1 MPKKRKNLSESPS
14 RKVVDSERMAA
25 SGEGLVPPSG
35 DVSVSRA
42 IYSVNQEELLNNMS
56 EMFSDLDASVV
67 YMVLSECDFKV
78 ENAMDCLLELSTAA
92 KGVISSKVSGFDSIA
107 SSLSLV
113 NQQSSVANEI
123 VGESCAKEDIV
134 NFKEESEESEK
145 ISSPDIQL
153 TEELDPLIQTAFE
166 KYSLRDKLYDSTN
179 DKITGKQP
187 VTLDQSNSNGINEF
201 PESEKSSLEF
211 NVLLSLQQAETEN
224 EKLENFS
231 SMLISEGHKSSQ
243 PAVSKSSIQTKDSS
257 SADMDI
263 FAQVSVR
270 SSLPEINTDNA
281 PEVIKPANSEVACR
295 NLNQSQNIVSDHGS
309 LNTSGHFFQ
318 GLGEAG
324 TTASGNSSSK
334 CLEQQDGVMAV
345 CSSQKS
351 ISLPEVFESLEG
363 SSFKS
368 PQLADVQQGWN
379 LHFFPP
385 TQHPPQPPW
394 NPMAPVFYP
403 SGGSHS
409 FVIPVAISPG
419 QWRPVSD
426 CRTHGKRMPFPPP
439 VVSHVWDSNASPK
452 VWGNQDGI
460 QKMNLSQV
468 HQPPVCPVMRKKT
481 HLVGQ
486 VLVLLR
492 GVPGSGKSFLARALL
507 EDNPS
512 GIILST
518 DDYFYK
524 NGQYQYDANCLGEAH
539 EWNRKQAKEAFEKRI
554 SPIIIDNTNIQA
566 WEMKPYVAL
575 SQQYKYKVMFR
586 EPDTWWK
593 FKPKELER
601 RNIHGISKEKI
612 KRMLEHYE
620 RCLTVNS
627 ILNSAIPNKSENADW
642 NEDPCQGEGYGQKEV
657 HAYVKEERLFAS
669 ASKPPELAE
678 EEKHA
683 SATSSAVENNL
694 TDKYFQKEEEE
705 IENNLRE
712 HVSENSNIQ
721 GGVDISLSDYEEKE
735 VPLGQKTVKREE
747 IHRITETE
755 TTKTNEVKSVETTH
769 LHICSCEHIQEHSD
783 KILEVQT
790 EKDQYNETEVEPV
803 VTHERNIM
811 KQNGSSLDVS
821 VRPELLNFLGDWPV
835 EQTIRQRTKRTRRT
849 DKFSMKRDKED
860 KATSQHLLD
869 SHKSQVDLTDI
880 QQEVL
885 PGEKRQGEENLVS
898 DSFCVLGSDKIT
910 PELQMMG
917 DWPAMSSL
925 QQRQHR
931 SRRISKRS
939 LSESDEAGNN
949 KCDIHKNVLD
959 TVDML
964 HGTSVNTEELQDTV
978 TSNFQEPERVAS
990 ENISEKKP
998 QHNKRTRKHH
1008 KLALTF
1014 TNSSMALSKP
1024 EEQLSMLNL
1033 LEKEAEKHIC
1043 KQPSRY
1049 SQTEPQDFALLW
1061 RLEKKIIISEN
1072 IISENTKVLHG
1083 RLDAF
1088 RPKDMDAA
1096 SSSREKIP
1104 YRVMYDKST
1113 HVEESELTSIDE
1125 SENLNVLCKLF
1136 GSFSFDALK
1145 DLYERCNKDIV
1156 WATGLLLDSDEK
1168 LCKGEDIEFLQEAGT
1183 EPATTDLEFKANTNY
1198 GENLKNS
1205 EQTSQIIGTNGIT
1218 QLSENNLSVC
1228 YAESE
1233 TADILETDA
1242 KISDS
1247 LTRLP
1252 PGASV
1257 KLKNTKD
1264 IAPRTQAEGSGT
1276 DIIKQSV
1283 SETQKINLKAMSL
1296 VNETEEK
1303 PVVSQLDVGLC
1314 LPENLHKVFNTAPNI
1329 LKSKL
1334 NKEIDSKLSETY
1346 LESSKVN
1353 NMIRPLLQMDQA
1365 PLKNCA
1371 SDVKELETYKETQGN
1386 DMIATGGDREE
1397 SKPSNM
1403 DEDRT
1408 KILNPASLSSG
1419 SMNINCL
1426 ELALPPELALQLKEI
1441 FGPVGIDSGSLTV
1454 EDYVVHID
1462 LNLAKVIHEKWKES
1476 IMKRQRMEDE
1486 YYKLLMQDG
1495 GGSANQAFS
1504 PSAPQ
1509 EEFFLCKKHPLHSPT
1524 TWAMTSSHNL
1534 ILRLKDLDDPNT
1546 ILSQSTD
1553 SKLQRKKMGCSSR
1566 SSTETHSENLATS
1579 EIFPFMDHWN
1589 AQTQR
1594 VSLREIMSEEI
1605 ALQEKQDLKH
1615 VPSMARKDCAAS
1627 LKEKQLFEMFPT
1639 INQNFLMDIF
1649 KDNNYSLEQTEQFLN
1664 CVLEADP
1671 VKTVVAQ
1678 EIAQESDTLPS
1689 CSAIKNREKKAKK
1702 SKEAED
1708 VLNEMVFQDIE
1719 YPGYDDFRAE
1729 AFLHQEKKQECLKK
1743 AEEAYRMGMKPV
1755 AAFYAQQGRLHEQ
1768 KMKEANH
1775 AAAVQIFEKV
1785 NASLLPQ
1792 NVLDLH
1798 GLHVDE
1804 AINHLSRVL
1813 LEKSHEY
1820 KQTGGKPYLCVI
1832 TGRGNHSQGGVAR
1845 IKPAAIKYLT
1855 SHNFRFTEIKP
1866 GCLKVTLK

>member
-575 SQQYKYKVMFR
+575 DPVLELVKNFPTEHFLGRFLRSRSQQYKYKVMFR

-1486 YYKLLMQDG
+1486 YYKLLMQD
-1495 GGSANQAFS
+1495 
-1504 PSAPQ
+1504 
-1509 EEFFLCKKHPLHSPT
+1509 
-1524 TWAMTSSHNL
+1524 
-1534 ILRLKDLDDPNT
+1534 LDDPNT

>member
-1 MPKKRKNLSESPS
+1 MQQRSP
-14 RKVVDSERMAA
+14 
-25 SGEGLVPPSG
+25 
-35 DVSVSRA
+35 
-42 IYSVNQEELLNNMS
+42 
-56 EMFSDLDASVV
+56 
-67 YMVLSECDFKV
+67 
-78 ENAMDCLLELSTAA
+78 LE
-92 KGVISSKVSGFDSIA
+92 
-107 SSLSLV
+107 
-113 NQQSSVANEI
+113 
-123 VGESCAKEDIV
+123 
-134 NFKEESEESEK
+134 
-145 ISSPDIQL
+145 
-153 TEELDPLIQTAFE
+153 
-166 KYSLRDKLYDSTN
+166 
-179 DKITGKQP
+179 
-187 VTLDQSNSNGINEF
+187 
-201 PESEKSSLEF
+201 
-211 NVLLSLQQAETEN
+211 
-224 EKLENFS
+224 
-231 SMLISEGHKSSQ
+231 
-243 PAVSKSSIQTKDSS
+243 
-257 SADMDI
+257 
-263 FAQVSVR
+263 
-270 SSLPEINTDNA
+270 
-281 PEVIKPANSEVACR
+281 
-295 NLNQSQNIVSDHGS
+295 
-309 LNTSGHFFQ
+309 
-318 GLGEAG
+318 
-324 TTASGNSSSK
+324 
-334 CLEQQDGVMAV
+334 
-345 CSSQKS
+345 
-351 ISLPEVFESLEG
+351 
-363 SSFKS
+363 
-368 PQLADVQQGWN
+368 
-379 LHFFPP
+379 
-385 TQHPPQPPW
+385 
-394 NPMAPVFYP
+394 
-403 SGGSHS
+403 
-409 FVIPVAISPG
+409 
-419 QWRPVSD
+419 
-426 CRTHGKRMPFPPP
+426 
-439 VVSHVWDSNASPK
+439 
-452 VWGNQDGI
+452 
-460 QKMNLSQV
+460 
-468 HQPPVCPVMRKKT
+468 
-481 HLVGQ
+481 
-486 VLVLLR
+486 
-492 GVPGSGKSFLARALL
+492 
-507 EDNPS
+507 
-512 GIILST
+512 
-518 DDYFYK
+518 
-524 NGQYQYDANCLGEAH
+524 
-539 EWNRKQAKEAFEKRI
+539 AKEAFEKRI

-1605 ALQEKQDLKH
+1605 ALQEKQDLIMLYLGVQKH

>member
-575 SQQYKYKVMFR
+575 DPVLELVKNFPTEHFLGRFLRSRSQQYKYKVMFR

-1486 YYKLLMQDG
+1486 YYKLLMQD
-1495 GGSANQAFS
+1495 
-1504 PSAPQ
+1504 
-1509 EEFFLCKKHPLHSPT
+1509 
-1524 TWAMTSSHNL
+1524 
-1534 ILRLKDLDDPNT
+1534 LDDPNT

-1605 ALQEKQDLKH
+1605 ALQEKQDLIMLYLGVQKH